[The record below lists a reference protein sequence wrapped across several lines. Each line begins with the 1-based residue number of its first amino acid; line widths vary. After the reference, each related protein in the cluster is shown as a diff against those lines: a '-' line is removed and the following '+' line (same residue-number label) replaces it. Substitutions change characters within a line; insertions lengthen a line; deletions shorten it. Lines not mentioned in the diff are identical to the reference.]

1 MLFQGTCLHDIW
13 NQVAGCHGKWWVMSK
28 LFDLDSP
35 LMRILNKV
43 ADLMILNI
51 ATLLFCA
58 PGLFS
63 GIVALQILMKEEI
76 INIPSILVFVVC
88 SIPIGSALTGMH
100 FVLLK
105 MVRGDEAYIIKD
117 FWKSFKLNFRQAS
130 VIWLLF
136 EVAGLLLLA
145 DYKIY
150 FGSDTFPKVMLIL
163 TGVVAIILFIVYI
176 YVFPVLSRF
185 SNTIGNTIKNAFLM
199 SILGL
204 PRTLGM
210 ILITGASLVLPIVG
224 ATLIYRVLPIYI
236 LFGLSL
242 PGFLCARLYSPLFKR
257 FEPEVKEEKMTTEEE
272 LLEAA
277 RAIQGAKDED
287 YDEVAKIIQDD
298 GMDEEDDTN

>member
-1 MLFQGTCLHDIW
+1 
-13 NQVAGCHGKWWVMSK
+13 MSK

-43 ADLMILNI
+43 ADLMILNV
-51 ATLLFCA
+51 ATLLFCV

-63 GIVALQILMKEEI
+63 GYVALQIYMSEGVINLPAILM
-76 INIPSILVFVVC
+76 FVVL

-117 FWKSFKLNFRQAS
+117 FWKSFKLNFKQAS
-130 VIWLLF
+130 VIWLIF
-136 EVAGLLLLA
+136 EVAGFLLIA

-150 FGSDTFPKVMLIL
+150 MGSDTFPKIMLIM
-163 TGVVAIILFIVYI
+163 TGVVAIVIFIIYI

-185 SNTIGNTIKNAFLM
+185 SNTIANTIKNSFLM
-199 SILGL
+199 SVLGL

-210 ILITGASLVLPIVG
+210 ILITGASFALPVLG
-224 ATLIYRVLPIYI
+224 ATLIYRIFPIYL

-242 PGFLCARLYSPLFKR
+242 PGFLCALLYSPLFKR
-257 FEPEVKEEKMTTEEE
+257 FEPEVKEEKMSTEEE

-298 GMDEEDDTN
+298 GMDDEDN

>member
-1 MLFQGTCLHDIW
+1 
-13 NQVAGCHGKWWVMSK
+13 MSK

-43 ADLMILNI
+43 ADLMILNV
-51 ATLLFCA
+51 ATLLFCV

-63 GIVALQILMKEEI
+63 GYVALQIYMSEGVINLPAILM
-76 INIPSILVFVVC
+76 FVVL

-117 FWKSFKLNFRQAS
+117 FWKSFKLNFKQAS
-130 VIWLLF
+130 VIWLIF
-136 EVAGLLLLA
+136 EVAGFLLIA

-150 FGSDTFPKVMLIL
+150 MGSDTFPKIMLIM
-163 TGVVAIILFIVYI
+163 TGVVAIVIFIIYI

-185 SNTIGNTIKNAFLM
+185 SNTIGNTIKNSFLM

-210 ILITGASLVLPIVG
+210 ILITGASFALPVLG
-224 ATLIYRVLPIYI
+224 ATLIYRIFPIYI

-242 PGFLCARLYSPLFKR
+242 PGFLCALLYSPLFKR
-257 FEPEVKEEKMTTEEE
+257 FEPEVKEEKMSTEEE

-277 RAIQGAKDED
+277 KAIQGAKDED

-298 GMDEEDDTN
+298 GMDDEDN

>member
-1 MLFQGTCLHDIW
+1 
-13 NQVAGCHGKWWVMSK
+13 MSK

-43 ADLMILNI
+43 ADLMILNV
-51 ATLLFCA
+51 ATLLFCV

-63 GIVALQILMKEEI
+63 GYVALQIYMSEGVINLPAILM
-76 INIPSILVFVVC
+76 FVVL

-117 FWKSFKLNFRQAS
+117 FWKSFKLNFKQAS
-130 VIWLLF
+130 VIWLIF
-136 EVAGLLLLA
+136 EVAGFLLIA

-150 FGSDTFPKVMLIL
+150 MGSDTFPKIMLIM
-163 TGVVAIILFIVYI
+163 TGVVAIVIFIIYI

-185 SNTIGNTIKNAFLM
+185 SNTIANTIKNSFLM
-199 SILGL
+199 SVLGL

-210 ILITGASLVLPIVG
+210 ILITGASFALPVLG
-224 ATLIYRVLPIYI
+224 ATLIYRIFPIYL

-242 PGFLCARLYSPLFKR
+242 PGFLCALLYSPLFKR
-257 FEPEVKEEKMTTEEE
+257 FEPEVKDEKMSTEEE

-287 YDEVAKIIQDD
+287 YDEVAKIIQDE
-298 GMDEEDDTN
+298 GMDDEDN

>member
-1 MLFQGTCLHDIW
+1 
-13 NQVAGCHGKWWVMSK
+13 MSK

-43 ADLMILNI
+43 ADLMILNV
-51 ATLLFCA
+51 ATLLFCV

-63 GIVALQILMKEEI
+63 GYVALQIYTTEKLV
-76 INIPSILVFVVC
+76 NLPAILLFIVL
-88 SIPIGSALTGMH
+88 SIPMGSALTGMH

-130 VIWLLF
+130 VIWLIF
-136 EVAGLLLLA
+136 EAAGFLLIA

-150 FGSDTFPKVMLIL
+150 MGSDTFPKVMLIM
-163 TGVVAIILFIVYI
+163 TGVVAIILYIIYI

-185 SNTIGNTIKNAFLM
+185 SNTIANTLKNSFLM
-199 SILGL
+199 SVLGL

-210 ILITGASLVLPIVG
+210 MVITGVAFMLPVIVP
-224 ATLIYRVLPIYI
+224 TLIYRIFPIYI
-236 LFGLSL
+236 LFGLTL
-242 PGFLCARLYSPLFKR
+242 PGFLCALLYSPLFKR
-257 FEPEVKEEKMTTEEE
+257 FEPEEKEEKLSTEEE
-272 LLEAA
+272 LLAAA
-277 RAIQGAKDED
+277 RAIQGADDSE

-298 GMDEEDDTN
+298 GMGEDEEQ

>member
-1 MLFQGTCLHDIW
+1 
-13 NQVAGCHGKWWVMSK
+13 MSK

-43 ADLMILNI
+43 ADLMILNV
-51 ATLLFCA
+51 ATLLFCV

-63 GIVALQILMKEEI
+63 GYVALQIYMSEGVINLPAILM
-76 INIPSILVFVVC
+76 FVVL

-117 FWKSFKLNFRQAS
+117 FWKSFKLNFKQAS
-130 VIWLLF
+130 VIWLIF
-136 EVAGLLLLA
+136 EVAGFLLIA

-150 FGSDTFPKVMLIL
+150 MGSDTFPKIMLIM
-163 TGVVAIILFIVYI
+163 TGVVAIVIFIIYI

-185 SNTIGNTIKNAFLM
+185 SNTIANTIKNSFLM
-199 SILGL
+199 SVLGL

-210 ILITGASLVLPIVG
+210 ILITGASFALPVLG
-224 ATLIYRVLPIYI
+224 ATLIYRIFPIYL

-242 PGFLCARLYSPLFKR
+242 PGFLCALLYSPLFKR
-257 FEPEVKEEKMTTEEE
+257 FEPEVKEEKMSTEEE

-298 GMDEEDDTN
+298 GMDDENN

>member
-1 MLFQGTCLHDIW
+1 
-13 NQVAGCHGKWWVMSK
+13 MSK

-43 ADLMILNI
+43 ADLMILNV

-63 GIVALQILMKEEI
+63 GYVALQIYMSEGVINLLAILM
-76 INIPSILVFVVC
+76 FVVL

-117 FWKSFKLNFRQAS
+117 FWKSFKLNFKQAS
-130 VIWLLF
+130 VIWLIF
-136 EVAGLLLLA
+136 EVAGFLLIA

-150 FGSDTFPKVMLIL
+150 MGSDTFPKIMLIM
-163 TGVVAIILFIVYI
+163 TGVVAIVIFIIYI

-185 SNTIGNTIKNAFLM
+185 SNTIANTIKNSFLM
-199 SILGL
+199 SVLGL

-210 ILITGASLVLPIVG
+210 ILITGASFALPVLG
-224 ATLIYRVLPIYI
+224 ATLIYRIFPLYI

-242 PGFLCARLYSPLFKR
+242 PGFLCALLYSPLFKR
-257 FEPEVKEEKMTTEEE
+257 FEPEVKEEKMSTEEE

-287 YDEVAKIIQDD
+287 YDEVAKIIQDE
-298 GMDEEDDTN
+298 GMDDEDN

>member
-1 MLFQGTCLHDIW
+1 
-13 NQVAGCHGKWWVMSK
+13 MSK

-43 ADLMILNI
+43 ADLMILNV
-51 ATLLFCA
+51 ATLLFCV
-58 PGLFS
+58 PGFFS
-63 GIVALQILMKEEI
+63 GYVALQIYMSEGVINLPAILM
-76 INIPSILVFVVC
+76 FVVL

-117 FWKSFKLNFRQAS
+117 FWKSFKLNFKQAS
-130 VIWLLF
+130 VIWLIF
-136 EVAGLLLLA
+136 EVAGFLLIA

-150 FGSDTFPKVMLIL
+150 MGSDTFPKIMLIM
-163 TGVVAIILFIVYI
+163 TGVVAIVIFIIYI

-185 SNTIGNTIKNAFLM
+185 SNTIANTIKNSFLM
-199 SILGL
+199 SVLGL

-210 ILITGASLVLPIVG
+210 ILITGASFALPVLG
-224 ATLIYRVLPIYI
+224 ATLIYRIFPIYL

-242 PGFLCARLYSPLFKR
+242 PGFLCALLYSPLFKR
-257 FEPEVKEEKMTTEEE
+257 FEPEVKEEKMSTEEE

-298 GMDEEDDTN
+298 GMDDEDN

>member
-1 MLFQGTCLHDIW
+1 
-13 NQVAGCHGKWWVMSK
+13 MSK

-43 ADLMILNI
+43 ADLMILNV
-51 ATLLFCA
+51 ATLLFCV

-63 GIVALQILMKEEI
+63 GYVALQIYMSEGVINLPAILM
-76 INIPSILVFVVC
+76 FVVL

-117 FWKSFKLNFRQAS
+117 FWKSFKLNFKQAS
-130 VIWLLF
+130 VIWLIF
-136 EVAGLLLLA
+136 EVAGFLLIA

-150 FGSDTFPKVMLIL
+150 MGSDTFPKIMLIM
-163 TGVVAIILFIVYI
+163 TGVVAIVIFIIYI

-185 SNTIGNTIKNAFLM
+185 SNTIANTIKNSFLM
-199 SILGL
+199 SVLGL

-210 ILITGASLVLPIVG
+210 ILITGASFALPVLG
-224 ATLIYRVLPIYI
+224 ATLIYRIFPIYI

-242 PGFLCARLYSPLFKR
+242 PGFLCALLYSPLFKR
-257 FEPEVKEEKMTTEEE
+257 FEPEVKEEKMSTEEE

-298 GMDEEDDTN
+298 GMDDEDN

>member
-1 MLFQGTCLHDIW
+1 
-13 NQVAGCHGKWWVMSK
+13 MSK

-43 ADLMILNI
+43 ADLMILNV
-51 ATLLFCA
+51 ATLLFCV

-63 GIVALQILMKEEI
+63 GYVALQIYMSEGVINLPAILM
-76 INIPSILVFVVC
+76 FVVL

-117 FWKSFKLNFRQAS
+117 FWKSFKLNFKQAS
-130 VIWLLF
+130 VIWLIF
-136 EVAGLLLLA
+136 EVAGFLLIA

-150 FGSDTFPKVMLIL
+150 MGSDTFPKIMLIM
-163 TGVVAIILFIVYI
+163 TGVVAIVIFIIYI

-185 SNTIGNTIKNAFLM
+185 SNTIANTIKNSFLM
-199 SILGL
+199 SVLGL

-210 ILITGASLVLPIVG
+210 ILITGASFALPVLG
-224 ATLIYRVLPIYI
+224 ATLIYRIFPIYI

-242 PGFLCARLYSPLFKR
+242 PGFLCALLYSPLFKR
-257 FEPEVKEEKMTTEEE
+257 FEPEVKEEKMSTEEE

-287 YDEVAKIIQDD
+287 YDEVAKIIQDEV
-298 GMDEEDDTN
+298 MDDEDN

>member
-1 MLFQGTCLHDIW
+1 
-13 NQVAGCHGKWWVMSK
+13 MSK

-43 ADLMILNI
+43 ADLMILNV
-51 ATLLFCA
+51 ATLLFCV

-63 GIVALQILMKEEI
+63 GYVALQIYMSEGVINLPAILM
-76 INIPSILVFVVC
+76 FVVL

-117 FWKSFKLNFRQAS
+117 FWKSFKLNFKQAS
-130 VIWLLF
+130 VIWLIF
-136 EVAGLLLLA
+136 EVAGFLLIA

-150 FGSDTFPKVMLIL
+150 MGSDTFPKIMLIM
-163 TGVVAIILFIVYI
+163 TGVVAIVIFIIYI
-176 YVFPVLSRF
+176 YVFPVLSRI
-185 SNTIGNTIKNAFLM
+185 SNTIANTIKNSFLM
-199 SILGL
+199 SVLGL

-210 ILITGASLVLPIVG
+210 ILITGASFALPVLG
-224 ATLIYRVLPIYI
+224 ATLIYRIFPLYI

-242 PGFLCARLYSPLFKR
+242 PGFLCALLYSPLFKR
-257 FEPEVKEEKMTTEEE
+257 FEPEVKEEKMSTEEE

-287 YDEVAKIIQDD
+287 YDEVAKIIQDE
-298 GMDEEDDTN
+298 GMDDEDN

>member
-1 MLFQGTCLHDIW
+1 
-13 NQVAGCHGKWWVMSK
+13 MSK

-43 ADLMILNI
+43 ADLMILNV
-51 ATLLFCA
+51 ATLLFCV

-63 GIVALQILMKEEI
+63 GYVALQIYMSEGVINLPAILM
-76 INIPSILVFVVC
+76 FVVL

-117 FWKSFKLNFRQAS
+117 FWKSFKLNFKQAS
-130 VIWLLF
+130 VIWLIF
-136 EVAGLLLLA
+136 EVAGFLLIA

-150 FGSDTFPKVMLIL
+150 MGSDTFPKIMLIMI
-163 TGVVAIILFIVYI
+163 GVVAIVIFIIYI

-185 SNTIGNTIKNAFLM
+185 SNTIANTIKNSFLM
-199 SILGL
+199 SVLGL

-210 ILITGASLVLPIVG
+210 ILITGASFALPVLG
-224 ATLIYRVLPIYI
+224 ATLIYRIFPLYI

-242 PGFLCARLYSPLFKR
+242 PGFLCALLYSPLFKR
-257 FEPEVKEEKMTTEEE
+257 FEPEVKEEKMSTEEE

-287 YDEVAKIIQDD
+287 YDEVAKIIQDE
-298 GMDEEDDTN
+298 GMDDEDN

>member
-1 MLFQGTCLHDIW
+1 
-13 NQVAGCHGKWWVMSK
+13 MSK

-43 ADLMILNI
+43 ADLMILNV
-51 ATLLFCA
+51 ATLLFCV

-63 GIVALQILMKEEI
+63 GYVTLQIYMSEGVINLPAILM
-76 INIPSILVFVVC
+76 FVVL

-117 FWKSFKLNFRQAS
+117 FWKSFKLNFKQAS
-130 VIWLLF
+130 VIWLIF
-136 EVAGLLLLA
+136 EVAGFLLIA

-150 FGSDTFPKVMLIL
+150 MGSDTFPKIMLIM
-163 TGVVAIILFIVYI
+163 TGVVAIVIFIIYI

-185 SNTIGNTIKNAFLM
+185 SNTIANTIKNSFLM
-199 SILGL
+199 SVLGL

-210 ILITGASLVLPIVG
+210 ILITGASFALPVLG
-224 ATLIYRVLPIYI
+224 ATLIYRIFPIYL

-242 PGFLCARLYSPLFKR
+242 PGFLCALLYSPLFKR
-257 FEPEVKEEKMTTEEE
+257 FEPEVKEEKMSTEEE

-298 GMDEEDDTN
+298 GMDDEDN

>member
-1 MLFQGTCLHDIW
+1 
-13 NQVAGCHGKWWVMSK
+13 MSK

-43 ADLMILNI
+43 ADLMILNV
-51 ATLLFCA
+51 ATLLFCV

-63 GIVALQILMKEEI
+63 GYVALQIYMSEGVINLPAILM
-76 INIPSILVFVVC
+76 FVVL

-117 FWKSFKLNFRQAS
+117 FWKSFKLNFKQAS
-130 VIWLLF
+130 VIWLIF
-136 EVAGLLLLA
+136 EVAGFLLIA

-150 FGSDTFPKVMLIL
+150 MGSDTFPKIMLIM
-163 TGVVAIILFIVYI
+163 TGVVAIVIFIIYI

-185 SNTIGNTIKNAFLM
+185 SNTIANTIKNSFLM
-199 SILGL
+199 SVLGL

-210 ILITGASLVLPIVG
+210 ILITGASFALPVLG
-224 ATLIYRVLPIYI
+224 ATLIYRIFPLYI

-242 PGFLCARLYSPLFKR
+242 PGFLCALLYSPLFKR
-257 FEPEVKEEKMTTEEE
+257 FEPEVKDEKMSTEEE

-287 YDEVAKIIQDD
+287 YDEVAKIIQDE
-298 GMDEEDDTN
+298 GMDDEDN

>member
-1 MLFQGTCLHDIW
+1 
-13 NQVAGCHGKWWVMSK
+13 MSK

-43 ADLMILNI
+43 ADLMILNV
-51 ATLLFCA
+51 ATLLFCV

-63 GIVALQILMKEEI
+63 GYVALQIYMSEGVINLPAILM
-76 INIPSILVFVVC
+76 FVVL

-117 FWKSFKLNFRQAS
+117 FWKSFKLNFKQAS
-130 VIWLLF
+130 VIWLIF
-136 EVAGLLLLA
+136 EVAGFLLVA

-150 FGSDTFPKVMLIL
+150 MGSDTFPKIMLIM
-163 TGVVAIILFIVYI
+163 TGVVAIVIFIIYI

-185 SNTIGNTIKNAFLM
+185 SNTIANTIKNSFLM
-199 SILGL
+199 SVLGL

-210 ILITGASLVLPIVG
+210 ILITGASFALPVLG
-224 ATLIYRVLPIYI
+224 ATLIYRIFPIYL

-242 PGFLCARLYSPLFKR
+242 PGFLCALLYSPLFKR
-257 FEPEVKEEKMTTEEE
+257 FEPEVKEEKMSTEEE

-298 GMDEEDDTN
+298 GMDDEDN

>member
-1 MLFQGTCLHDIW
+1 
-13 NQVAGCHGKWWVMSK
+13 MSK

-43 ADLMILNI
+43 ADLMILNV
-51 ATLLFCA
+51 ATLLFCV

-63 GIVALQILMKEEI
+63 GYVALQIYMSEGVINLPAILM
-76 INIPSILVFVVC
+76 FVVL

-117 FWKSFKLNFRQAS
+117 FWKSFKLNFKQAS
-130 VIWLLF
+130 VIWLIF
-136 EVAGLLLLA
+136 EVAGFLLIA

-150 FGSDTFPKVMLIL
+150 MGSDTFPKIMLIM
-163 TGVVAIILFIVYI
+163 TGVVAIVIFIIYI

-185 SNTIGNTIKNAFLM
+185 SNTIANTIKNSFLM
-199 SILGL
+199 SVLGL

-210 ILITGASLVLPIVG
+210 ILITGASFALPVLG
-224 ATLIYRVLPIYI
+224 ATLIYRIFPLYI

-242 PGFLCARLYSPLFKR
+242 PGFLCALLYSPLFKR
-257 FEPEVKEEKMTTEEE
+257 FEPEVKEEKMSTEEE

-277 RAIQGAKDED
+277 RAIQGSKDED

-298 GMDEEDDTN
+298 GMDDEDN

>member
-1 MLFQGTCLHDIW
+1 
-13 NQVAGCHGKWWVMSK
+13 MSK

-43 ADLMILNI
+43 ADLMILNV
-51 ATLLFCA
+51 ATLLFCV

-63 GIVALQILMKEEI
+63 GYVALQIYISEGVINLPAILM
-76 INIPSILVFVVC
+76 FVVL

-117 FWKSFKLNFRQAS
+117 FWKSFKLNFKQAS
-130 VIWLLF
+130 VIWLIF
-136 EVAGLLLLA
+136 EVAGFLLIA

-150 FGSDTFPKVMLIL
+150 MGSDTFPKIMLIM
-163 TGVVAIILFIVYI
+163 TGVVAIVIFIIYI

-185 SNTIGNTIKNAFLM
+185 SNTIANTIKNSFLM
-199 SILGL
+199 SVLGL

-210 ILITGASLVLPIVG
+210 ILITGASFALPVLG
-224 ATLIYRVLPIYI
+224 ATLIYRIFPLYI

-242 PGFLCARLYSPLFKR
+242 PGFLCALLYSPLFKR
-257 FEPEVKEEKMTTEEE
+257 FEPEVKEEKMSTEEE

-287 YDEVAKIIQDD
+287 YDEVAKIIQDE
-298 GMDEEDDTN
+298 GMDDEDN

>member
-1 MLFQGTCLHDIW
+1 
-13 NQVAGCHGKWWVMSK
+13 MSK

-43 ADLMILNI
+43 ADLMILNV
-51 ATLLFCA
+51 ATLLFCV
-58 PGLFS
+58 PGFFS
-63 GIVALQILMKEEI
+63 GYVALQIYMSESVINLPAILM
-76 INIPSILVFVVC
+76 FVVL

-117 FWKSFKLNFRQAS
+117 FWKSFKLNFKQAS
-130 VIWLLF
+130 VIWLIF
-136 EVAGLLLLA
+136 EVAGFLLIA

-150 FGSDTFPKVMLIL
+150 MGSDTFPKIMLIM
-163 TGVVAIILFIVYI
+163 TGVVAIVIFIIYI

-185 SNTIGNTIKNAFLM
+185 SNTIANTIKNSFLM
-199 SILGL
+199 SVLGL

-210 ILITGASLVLPIVG
+210 ILITGASFALPVLG
-224 ATLIYRVLPIYI
+224 ATLIYRIFPIYL

-242 PGFLCARLYSPLFKR
+242 PGFLCALLYSPLFKR
-257 FEPEVKEEKMTTEEE
+257 FEPEVKEEKMSTEEE

-298 GMDEEDDTN
+298 GMDDEDN

>member
-1 MLFQGTCLHDIW
+1 
-13 NQVAGCHGKWWVMSK
+13 MSK

-43 ADLMILNI
+43 ADLMILNV
-51 ATLLFCA
+51 ATLLFCV

-63 GIVALQILMKEEI
+63 GYVALQIYMSEGVINLPAILM
-76 INIPSILVFVVC
+76 FVVL

-117 FWKSFKLNFRQAS
+117 FWKSFKLNFKQAS
-130 VIWLLF
+130 VIWLIF
-136 EVAGLLLLA
+136 EVAGFLLIA

-150 FGSDTFPKVMLIL
+150 MGSDTFPKIMLIM
-163 TGVVAIILFIVYI
+163 TGVVAIVIFIIYI

-185 SNTIGNTIKNAFLM
+185 SNTIANTIKNSFLM
-199 SILGL
+199 SVLGL

-210 ILITGASLVLPIVG
+210 ILITGASFALPVLG
-224 ATLIYRVLPIYI
+224 ATLIYRIFPLYI

-242 PGFLCARLYSPLFKR
+242 PGFLCALLYSPLFKR
-257 FEPEVKEEKMTTEEE
+257 FEPEVKEEKMSTEEE

-298 GMDEEDDTN
+298 GMDDEDN

>member
-1 MLFQGTCLHDIW
+1 
-13 NQVAGCHGKWWVMSK
+13 MSK

-43 ADLMILNI
+43 ADLMILNV
-51 ATLLFCA
+51 ATLLFCV

-63 GIVALQILMKEEI
+63 GYVALQIYMSEGVINLPAILM
-76 INIPSILVFVVC
+76 FVVL

-117 FWKSFKLNFRQAS
+117 FWKSFKLNFKQAS
-130 VIWLLF
+130 VIWLIF
-136 EVAGLLLLA
+136 EVAGFLLIA

-150 FGSDTFPKVMLIL
+150 MGSDTFPKIMLIM
-163 TGVVAIILFIVYI
+163 TGVVAIVIFIIYI

-185 SNTIGNTIKNAFLM
+185 SNTIANTIKNSFLM
-199 SILGL
+199 SVLGL

-210 ILITGASLVLPIVG
+210 ILITGASFALPVLG
-224 ATLIYRVLPIYI
+224 ATLIYRIFPLYI

-242 PGFLCARLYSPLFKR
+242 PGFLCALLYSPLFKR
-257 FEPEVKEEKMTTEEE
+257 FEPEVKEEKMSTEEE

-287 YDEVAKIIQDD
+287 YDEVAKIIQDE
-298 GMDEEDDTN
+298 GMDDEDN

>member
-1 MLFQGTCLHDIW
+1 
-13 NQVAGCHGKWWVMSK
+13 MSK

-43 ADLMILNI
+43 ADLMILNV
-51 ATLLFCA
+51 ATLLFCV

-63 GIVALQILMKEEI
+63 GYVALQIYMSEGVINLPAILM
-76 INIPSILVFVVC
+76 FVVL

-117 FWKSFKLNFRQAS
+117 FWKSFKLNFKQAS
-130 VIWLLF
+130 VIWLIF
-136 EVAGLLLLA
+136 EVAGFLLIA

-150 FGSDTFPKVMLIL
+150 MGSDTFPKIMLIM
-163 TGVVAIILFIVYI
+163 TGVVAIVIFIIYI

-185 SNTIGNTIKNAFLM
+185 SNTIGNTIKNSFFM

-210 ILITGASLVLPIVG
+210 ILITGASFALPVLG
-224 ATLIYRVLPIYI
+224 ATLIYRIFPIYL

-242 PGFLCARLYSPLFKR
+242 PGFLCALLYSPLFKR
-257 FEPEVKEEKMTTEEE
+257 FEPEVKEEKMSTEEE

-298 GMDEEDDTN
+298 GMDDEDN

>member
-1 MLFQGTCLHDIW
+1 
-13 NQVAGCHGKWWVMSK
+13 
-28 LFDLDSP
+28 
-35 LMRILNKV
+35 MRILNKV
-43 ADLMILNI
+43 ADLMILNV
-51 ATLLFCA
+51 ATLLFCV

-63 GIVALQILMKEEI
+63 GYVALQIYMSEGVINLPAILM
-76 INIPSILVFVVC
+76 FVVL

-117 FWKSFKLNFRQAS
+117 FWKSFKLNFKQAS
-130 VIWLLF
+130 VIWLIF
-136 EVAGLLLLA
+136 EVAGFLLIA

-150 FGSDTFPKVMLIL
+150 MGSDTFPKIMLIM
-163 TGVVAIILFIVYI
+163 TGVVAIVIFIIYI

-185 SNTIGNTIKNAFLM
+185 SNTIANTIKNSFLM
-199 SILGL
+199 SVLGL

-210 ILITGASLVLPIVG
+210 ILITGASFALPVLG
-224 ATLIYRVLPIYI
+224 ATLIYRIFPIYL

-242 PGFLCARLYSPLFKR
+242 PGFLCALLYSPLFKR
-257 FEPEVKEEKMTTEEE
+257 FEPEVKEEKMSTEEE

-298 GMDEEDDTN
+298 GMDDEDN

>member
-1 MLFQGTCLHDIW
+1 
-13 NQVAGCHGKWWVMSK
+13 MSK

-43 ADLMILNI
+43 ADLMILNV
-51 ATLLFCA
+51 ATLLFCV

-63 GIVALQILMKEEI
+63 GYVALQIYMSEGVINLPAILM
-76 INIPSILVFVVC
+76 FVVL

-117 FWKSFKLNFRQAS
+117 FWKSFKLNFKQAS
-130 VIWLLF
+130 VIWLIF
-136 EVAGLLLLA
+136 EVAGFLLIA

-150 FGSDTFPKVMLIL
+150 MGSDTFPKIMLIM
-163 TGVVAIILFIVYI
+163 TGVVAIVIFIIYI

-185 SNTIGNTIKNAFLM
+185 SNTIANTIKNSFLM
-199 SILGL
+199 SVLGL

-210 ILITGASLVLPIVG
+210 ILITGASFALPVLG
-224 ATLIYRVLPIYI
+224 ATLIYRIFPLYI

-242 PGFLCARLYSPLFKR
+242 PGFLCALLYSPLFKR
-257 FEPEVKEEKMTTEEE
+257 FEPEVKDEKMSTEEE

-298 GMDEEDDTN
+298 GMDDEDN

>member
-1 MLFQGTCLHDIW
+1 
-13 NQVAGCHGKWWVMSK
+13 MSK

-43 ADLMILNI
+43 ADLMILNV
-51 ATLLFCA
+51 ATLLFCV

-63 GIVALQILMKEEI
+63 GYVALQIYMSEGVINLPAILM
-76 INIPSILVFVVC
+76 FVVL

-117 FWKSFKLNFRQAS
+117 FWKSFKLNFKQAS
-130 VIWLLF
+130 VIWLIF
-136 EVAGLLLLA
+136 EVAGFLLIA

-150 FGSDTFPKVMLIL
+150 MGSDTFPKIMLIM
-163 TGVVAIILFIVYI
+163 TGVVAIVIFIIYI

-185 SNTIGNTIKNAFLM
+185 SNTIANTIKNSFLM
-199 SILGL
+199 SVLGL

-210 ILITGASLVLPIVG
+210 ILITGASFALPVLG
-224 ATLIYRVLPIYI
+224 ATLIYRIFPLYI

-242 PGFLCARLYSPLFKR
+242 PGFLCALLYSPLFKR
-257 FEPEVKEEKMTTEEE
+257 FEPEVKEEKMSTEEE

-287 YDEVAKIIQDD
+287 YDEVAKVIQDD
-298 GMDEEDDTN
+298 GMDDEDN